1 MGKLTR
7 SQIRDYIR
15 SITGEMDAERINVA
29 TLNEDINLS
38 QRRIQ
43 LDFAGEGFKQF
54 TKTKFL
60 DGYIALTP
68 DDMLFHPNAVID
80 LEASA
85 GVRPSATYTFEDTNL
100 KVEYLEPSTAG
111 NGWVITFQ
119 HNSAGTDPYVESFS
133 LSAKTMTINVKSGVT
148 KVSAVIDL
156 FETEFLLSKFFIASS
171 TDEVEAFVIDGSSEN
186 ITLSGG
192 TTTGWKPAEERSIE
206 RFNRIKNVTFQ
217 AGTADEPVYKR
228 VGDTFANQTIE
239 FSPATIKYS
248 KIYYHYIIPDLTSDS
263 DVSGLPVE
271 LEGLLL
277 TEIQRRVYIYL
288 KQQSS
293 SDAENIQY
301 QKEVADLEVKY
312 KKGLQIAMGE
322 DIRLE
327 SADLT

>member
-7 SQIRDYIR
+7 VQIRDYIR

-43 LDFAGEGFKQF
+43 LDFVGEGFKQF
-54 TKTKFL
+54 TKVSFL
-60 DGYIALTP
+60 NGYISRTP
-68 DDMLFHPNAVID
+68 DDMIFHPNAIID

-85 GVRPSATYTFEDTNL
+85 GNRSSATYSFEDTNL
-100 KVEYLEPSTAG
+100 TVEYLEPNTAG

-119 HNSAGTDPYVESFS
+119 NNSGATIPNVGSFS
-133 LSAKTMTINVKSGVT
+133 LTSKTMTINLNSGVT
-148 KVSAVIDL
+148 QVSAVREL
-156 FETEFLLSKFFIASS
+156 FETDFMLSKLFNTSS
-171 TDEVEAFVIDGSSEN
+171 TDEVEDFVIDGSSAN

-192 TTTGWKPAEERSIE
+192 TTTGWKPAEERTIE

-277 TEIQRRVYIYL
+277 TEVQRRVYIYL